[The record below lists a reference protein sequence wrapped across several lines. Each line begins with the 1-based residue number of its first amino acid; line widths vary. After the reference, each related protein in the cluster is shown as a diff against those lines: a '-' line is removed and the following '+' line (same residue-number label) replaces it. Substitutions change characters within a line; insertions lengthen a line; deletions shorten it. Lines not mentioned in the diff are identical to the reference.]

1 MSYELR
7 TKEIKRLQEFYEQ
20 ERDKLYDQVA
30 NLQGQK
36 DRLDWAIKV
45 INAQLL
51 QIEKEEQQKANLI
64 AQQQQAMMAAREQG
78 NIGTHPS
85 ERKAKIQERKIQAK
99 KEEIPE

>member
-7 TKEIKRLQEFYEQ
+7 TKELKRLQEFYEQ

-30 NLQGQK
+30 NLQGQR

-51 QIEKEEQQKANLI
+51 QIEKEEQQKASLI

-78 NIGTHPS
+78 NIGAHPS
-85 ERKAKIQERKIQAK
+85 ERKVKVQERKAQAK
-99 KEEIPE
+99 KEDTPE